1 MNREALKR
9 LNQIALNK
17 LLHKQI
23 IYEGNICTIMFISL
37 YLIKQDLGDNY
48 FFLVFLEQENG
59 KRVYLEVSKFMHSNY
74 KSFTELEKQLV

>member
-1 MNREALKR
+1 MNIEALKR
-9 LNQIALNK
+9 LNAIALNK

-23 IYEGNICTIMFISL
+23 IHEGELCTIMFIEL
-37 YLIKQDLGDNY
+37 YTTKEDLVDDY

-59 KRVYLEVSKFMHSNY
+59 KRVYLEVSKFMHSDY

>member
-23 IYEGNICTIMFISL
+23 IHEGELCTIMFISL
-37 YLIKQDLGDNY
+37 YLIKQDLGDDY
-48 FFLVFLEQENG
+48 FFLVFLEQENR
-59 KRVYLEVSKFMHSNY
+59 KRVYLEVSKFKHSEF
-74 KSFTELEKQLV
+74 KSFTDLEKQLV